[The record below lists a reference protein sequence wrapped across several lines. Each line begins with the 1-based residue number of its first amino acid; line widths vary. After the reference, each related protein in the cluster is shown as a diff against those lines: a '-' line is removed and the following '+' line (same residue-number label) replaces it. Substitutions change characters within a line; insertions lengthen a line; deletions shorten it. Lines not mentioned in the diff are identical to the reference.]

1 MSVRSLN
8 LDDLRCFVAVANRL
22 NFTQAARELHLT
34 PSVLSR
40 RISNAERLLNANLF
54 LRDTRTVVLTG
65 EGARLLPLAQEIIE
79 KFDKMPHEI
88 SKGPLPV
95 RKIRCGIPPWL
106 PPALQAK
113 LTTLG
118 ESNTEKFKFTQAPLA
133 SPDIIEG
140 ILNERLD
147 FGFVRPN
154 SHATVLSYTTVWKE
168 RIGAVLSRERYE
180 TRDSISVAELLVL
193 DYIGDRRDSDTE
205 YRRHVET
212 ELEKQGPL
220 TRTEF
225 TLGDVVRVKQAI
237 ASGQAFNLAPIPA
250 PGEPN
255 ALEYD
260 EFVLVPISDLNF
272 RLLTCLAYR
281 DDTAGRDR
289 ELQEILNTV
298 ILLFR
303 E

>member
-22 NFTQAARELHLT
+22 SFSQAARELHLT

-40 RISNAERLLNANLF
+40 RISNAERVLSANLF
-54 LRDTRTVVLTG
+54 VRDTRTVKLTH
-65 EGARLLPLAQEIIE
+65 EGARLLPLAQEVIE
-79 KFDKMPHEI
+79 KFDRMPDEI
-88 SKGPLPV
+88 SKGPLPI

-106 PPALQAK
+106 PPVLQAK
-113 LTTLG
+113 LTGFG
-118 ESNTEKFKFTQAPLA
+118 ESNTEKFKLTQAPLVSA
-133 SPDIIEG
+133 DIIDG
-140 ILNERLD
+140 ILHERLD

-154 SHATVLSYTTVWKE
+154 SQATVLSYTTVWKE
-168 RIGAVLSRERYE
+168 RIGAVLSREQFASRE
-180 TRDSISVAELLVL
+180 SIAVAELLAL

-205 YRRHVET
+205 YRRDVET
-212 ELEKQGPL
+212 ELDKHGQL
-220 TRTEF
+220 KRAEF
-225 TLGDVVRVKQAI
+225 TLGDGARVKQGI
-237 ASGQAFNLAPIPA
+237 AAGEAFNLAPMPS

-255 ALEYD
+255 TLEYD
-260 EFVLVPISDLNF
+260 EFVLVPISDLRF

-289 ELQEILNTV
+289 GLQDVLDTI